1 MKAKKLNKETVTL
14 KDGRYLIYYSW
25 ANGSEDRG
33 QKTED
38 RGERTEAEDGR
49 QRTEDSRLKTEDRG
63 QKTVKLYRNN

>member
-33 QKTED
+33 QNLED
-38 RGERTEAEDGR
+38 GDGKPLARLRTECGEHL
-49 QRTEDSRLKTEDRG
+49 E
-63 QKTVKLYRNN
+63 